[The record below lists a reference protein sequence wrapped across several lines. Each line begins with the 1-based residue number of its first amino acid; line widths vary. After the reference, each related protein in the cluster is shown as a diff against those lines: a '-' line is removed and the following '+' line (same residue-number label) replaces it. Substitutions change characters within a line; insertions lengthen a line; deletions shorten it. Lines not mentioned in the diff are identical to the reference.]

1 MFGGSAGRVGL
12 YVPKYLP
19 VDDSGITVSRV
30 SKAVADAIVA
40 DPAFPH
46 HAPLQLAQST
56 RSYFRED
63 YTYASEIEKEQSKAS
78 DNLLKIH
85 LHIVDFVLPEEPYTV
100 SLFMES
106 WNHGILPS
114 YGLCR
119 PCLLGIDIRPG
130 ARE

>member
-1 MFGGSAGRVGL
+1 MFGSAGRVGL
-12 YVPKYLP
+12 YVPKYVP

-30 SKAVADAIVA
+30 SKTVADAIVA

-63 YTYASEIEKEQSKAS
+63 YTYASEIEKEQSKAF

-85 LHIVDFVLPEEPYTV
+85 LHILDFVLPEEPYTV
-100 SLFMES
+100 SLFMEP
-106 WNHGILPS
+106 WNISIVWLVPT
-114 YGLCR
+114 
-119 PCLLGIDIRPG
+119 CLLCIDIRPG